1 MLQDSLPPG
10 RGSGK
15 AGALDS
21 FPHLGSTLSALSTL
35 GLSGRVKFSTRH
47 SAAAAHTMLLCRS
60 VVQFQ
65 YGEDG
70 IDVMQVGFLRKFGF
84 LSQNVARFAQ
94 QLDVGRVQQASAA
107 ARTAELEAAARQQTR
122 WVTEPVLLCL
132 AVPGSRQQ
140 EE

>member
-1 MLQDSLPPG
+1 MPVREREKCNPAMLPQLPTPV
-10 RGSGK
+10 
-15 AGALDS
+15 
-21 FPHLGSTLSALSTL
+21 P
-35 GLSGRVKFSTRH
+35 
-47 SAAAAHTMLLCRS
+47 LCRS

-107 ARTAELEAAARQQTR
+107 AGTAELEAAAQQQTR
-122 WVTEPVLLCL
+122 WVTELAYLCL
-132 AVPGSRQQ
+132 IVRGSRQP
-140 EE
+140 EA

>member
-1 MLQDSLPPG
+1 MGGP
-10 RGSGK
+10 
-15 AGALDS
+15 
-21 FPHLGSTLSALSTL
+21 LSALSTFC
-35 GLSGRVKFSTRH
+35 LSGRKKPDPAMLAQLPPPV
-47 SAAAAHTMLLCRS
+47 LLCRS

-70 IDVMQVGFLRKFGF
+70 IDVMQVGFLRKFDF

-107 ARTAELEAAARQQTR
+107 AGTAELEAAAQQQTR
-122 WVTEPVLLCL
+122 WVTESVHLCL

-140 EE
+140 EA